1 MPALRQS
8 CLEAHR
14 RPSAS
19 SFEYAS
25 PVRAAYRACS
35 SAVSRS
41 RCCTT
46 PPSSVIF
53 RCFRSFLWNTPCISQ
68 APGFAGQF
76 LPHRYVV
83 GSFRSRHLSQIG
95 CFSRSSS
102 MSDGSRAQPMQ
113 ARLSAT
119 GKGEGGAAAALA
131 ASLSALSAARASRTS
146 LVAAPSSGCCS
157 RSLASSGLKPRSGSA
172 TRRPRT
178 ASRRASGVQGSHMR
192 GATGQRKPPTLAT
205 HSAG

>member
-1 MPALRQS
+1 LPALRQS

-76 LPHRYVV
+76 LPQRYVV

-95 CFSRSSS
+95 CFSRPSS

-119 GKGEGGAAAALA
+119 GKGVVLLLAAGGGAAAALA
-131 ASLSALSAARASRTS
+131 ASLSAFSAFSASRTS
-146 LVAAPSSGCCS
+146 LVAAPRSGCCS
-157 RSLASSGLKPRSGSA
+157 RSLASSGLTPRSGSA
-172 TRRPRT
+172 TRSPRT
-178 ASRRASGVQGSHMR
+178 ASRRASGVHGSHI
-192 GATGQRKPPTLAT
+192 
-205 HSAG
+205 